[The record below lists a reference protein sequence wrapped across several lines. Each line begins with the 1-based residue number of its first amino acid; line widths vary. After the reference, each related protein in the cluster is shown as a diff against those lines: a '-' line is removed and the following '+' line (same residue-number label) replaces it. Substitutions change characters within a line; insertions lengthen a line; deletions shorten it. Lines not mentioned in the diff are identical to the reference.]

1 MIERIKASPL
11 SVKIAIGIL
20 GLCVLSLLYIAPF
33 MVTIGLAITW
43 ALKTV
48 IDYFVDEAMK

>member
-1 MIERIKASPL
+1 MIETIKAAPL

>member
-1 MIERIKASPL
+1 MIERIKEAPL

-20 GLCVLSLLYIAPF
+20 GLCILSLLYVAPF
-33 MVTIGLAITW
+33 MVTSIIAILW